1 MRNRATIGAL
11 LALVALAATGCG
23 KDDKTQVSDLISQMS
38 KVQSA
43 GDAEEACGKVY
54 VVQERNKPAAEKE
67 SESENGGGAAKEA
80 GGPGCQ
86 ASFEAAVERRRAT
99 LDDLRQ
105 KLVRVE
111 LQGKKGVAV
120 VHTVAVRK
128 DGSQLA
134 RDDSYDVVHT
144 EEGWRVRIA
153 GEG

>member
-1 MRNRATIGAL
+1 M
-11 LALVALAATGCG
+11 ALAATGCG
-23 KDDKTQVSDLISQMS
+23 RDDKTQVSDLISQMS
-38 KVQSA
+38 RVQSA

-67 SESENGGGAAKEA
+67 SESESENGGEAAKEA

-86 ASFEAAVERRRAT
+86 ESFEAAVERRRAT

-105 KLVRVE
+105 QLVRVE